1 MFRKYALSKQVLA
14 TLLIAVPFWYGV
26 VMAVSSQPGLASVA
40 GGGAAGVP
48 PAAAV
53 SGGQHAQPGPPKE
66 IFALNDLGAQER
78 AGVHLE
84 VARVVIGR
92 SDLQRAEGRSLAE
105 LGQLRPNMVVGEL
118 ILKVTNNSG
127 QSVAVPVDEG
137 VILINDEQIRYLA
150 GDDTAGYLLP
160 GGMQI
165 TSHLFVISRSQVA
178 QVRQMVL
185 RVAGP
190 VDESSLSLDADYE
203 LTIDL
208 SRREYQPRRISR
220 P

>member
-14 TLLIAVPFWYGV
+14 TLLIAVTVWYGA
-26 VMAVSSQPGLASVA
+26 VMAISSQQGLTSLTE
-40 GGGAAGVP
+40 GGAAGAP

-53 SGGQHAQPGPPKE
+53 SGGQHAQPGPPEE

-78 AGVHLE
+78 AGVRLE

-92 SDLQRAEGRSLAE
+92 SDLQRGEGRSLAE
-105 LGQLRPNMVVGEL
+105 LGPLRPNMLVGEL
-118 ILKVTNNSG
+118 ILKVTNNSN
-127 QSVAVPVDEG
+127 QQVAVAVDEG
-137 VILINDEQIRYLA
+137 LVLINGEQIRYLA
-150 GDDTAGYLLP
+150 GDDSAGYLLP
-160 GGMQI
+160 GGTQI
-165 TSHLFVISRSQVA
+165 TSHLFVISRSQFA
-178 QVRQMVL
+178 QIRQMVL

-190 VDESSLSLDADYE
+190 VDERSASLDAHYE
-203 LTIDL
+203 LTIDI